1 MVQVL
6 LPALAVYAFFLVFGI
21 VAMEPSVITT
31 WLGHAP
37 EPPNG
42 PIGDWLGE
50 RLSLELLRVST
61 FLAAF
66 SGLYFTVYA
75 VTDELY
81 RKQFFT
87 SVIAEP
93 GAGGRGTDLLPR
105 VAGAGAPAMTPVV
118 LDCDTGT
125 DDAVAIL
132 LAALHP
138 DLHLL
143 GVTTVWG
150 NHDVRDTTD
159 NTLRVLD
166 LLGRGDIGV
175 HPGRNEPV
183 RPRIAPL
190 PSGRADLPPALDLPA
205 PVSTAGAEAVEWLV
219 ATLRETTEQVA
230 LVATGPLSNL
240 AAALAADRS
249 LVGSVARLV
258 VLGGTHRRA
267 GVTPY
272 AERNV
277 WCDPE
282 AAADVLAARWSDLLL
297 VTMDATFSA
306 PLDTADAAQPA
317 SRGHPGRDRR
327 GGPRR
332 RPDRLVRRPRAA
344 PRPAGRRGPGRAG
357 AC

>member
-1 MVQVL
+1 M
-6 LPALAVYAFFLVFGI
+6 I
-21 VAMEPSVITT
+21 
-31 WLGHAP
+31 
-37 EPPNG
+37 
-42 PIGDWLGE
+42 
-50 RLSLELLRVST
+50 
-61 FLAAF
+61 
-66 SGLYFTVYA
+66 
-75 VTDELY
+75 
-81 RKQFFT
+81 
-87 SVIAEP
+87 
-93 GAGGRGTDLLPR
+93 
-105 VAGAGAPAMTPVV
+105 PVV

-132 LAALHP
+132 LAARHP
-138 DLHLL
+138 ELRLL

-166 LLGRGDIGV
+166 LLGRGDVGV

-190 PSGRADLPPALDLPA
+190 PSGRADLPPTLDLPA

-219 ATLRETTEQVA
+219 TTLRETTEQVA

-258 VLGGTHRRA
+258 VLGGAHRQA

-306 PLDTADAAQPA
+306 PLDTADATRLRALGTAAASAAADLVEARIAWYDGPA
-317 SRGHPGRDRR
+317 PLHDPLAVAALVAPELLTTLRAAVRVERADPERYGATCFAAEPDERR
-327 GGPRR
+327 GRVSVA
-332 RPDRLVRRPRAA
+332 VRADHEA
-344 PRPAGRRGPGRAG
+344 YVDLLATAFEG
-357 AC
+357 